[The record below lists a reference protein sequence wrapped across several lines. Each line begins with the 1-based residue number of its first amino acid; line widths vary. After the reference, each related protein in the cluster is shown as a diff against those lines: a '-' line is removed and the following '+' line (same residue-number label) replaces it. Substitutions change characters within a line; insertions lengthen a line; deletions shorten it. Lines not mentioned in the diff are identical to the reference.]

1 MKDYE
6 FNVRVRYA
14 ETDQMGVV
22 YHGNYAQYFEM
33 GRVEWLRNLGISYK
47 WMEENGVML
56 PVVSLQMDYKK
67 PARYDDLLRVKT
79 ILKSQTSVKI
89 EFDYEIY
96 NEQNDLLTTGYSML
110 VFVDMKTGRP
120 IVPPS
125 YVTEKISGIENCP
138 NNKIEIYN
146 RWGIKVYETNSYN
159 TTGNI
164 FEGYSQARTTMN
176 SNETLPAGTYFYFIE
191 VLNSNTGE
199 TNKLSGYILI
209 N

>member
-6 FNVRVRYA
+6 FSVRVRYA

-56 PVVSLQMDYKK
+56 PVVSLQMNYKK

-120 IVPPS
+120 MVPPS
-125 YVTEKISGIENCP
+125 YVTEKINQL
-138 NNKIEIYN
+138 
-146 RWGIKVYETNSYN
+146 
-159 TTGNI
+159 
-164 FEGYSQARTTMN
+164 F
-176 SNETLPAGTYFYFIE
+176 
-191 VLNSNTGE
+191 
-199 TNKLSGYILI
+199 
-209 N
+209 